1 MTFRK
6 HDIID
11 YYDSRRISCGL
22 VLDVDDRRLRI
33 LNDQG
38 KETKISANRALISGK
53 DPNFPL
59 SGSRDEQ
66 VNRLRDIC
74 TRREEIKKL
83 IDLRELW
90 EVVCLE
96 TGEIGIEDLAE
107 LFFGHQGDPNYA
119 ASLLRAIFED
129 RLYFK
134 IRPDGIEVPGPEQV
148 QQALVQR
155 EKER

>member
-38 KETKISANRALISGK
+38 KETKISANRALIAGK

-66 VNRLRDIC
+66 VNRLREIC
-74 TRREEIKKL
+74 TRREEIKKRHRSSGTL
-83 IDLRELW
+83 GSGRP
-90 EVVCLE
+90 
-96 TGEIGIEDLAE
+96 G
-107 LFFGHQGDPNYA
+107 N
-119 ASLLRAIFED
+119 RRD
-129 RLYFK
+129 RH
-134 IRPDGIEVPGPEQV
+134 
-148 QQALVQR
+148 
-155 EKER
+155 

>member
-1 MTFRK
+1 
-6 HDIID
+6 
-11 YYDSRRISCGL
+11 
-22 VLDVDDRRLRI
+22 
-33 LNDQG
+33 
-38 KETKISANRALISGK
+38 
-53 DPNFPL
+53 
-59 SGSRDEQ
+59 

-90 EVVCLE
+90 EVVGLE

-107 LFFGHQGDPNYA
+107 LFFGNQSDPNYA
-119 ASLLRAIFED
+119 ASLLRAIFEE

-134 IRPDGIEVPGPEQV
+134 IRPDRIEVSGPEQV

-155 EKER
+155 EKERERSTFIARCAEFLVRFKDTREWASRAPDSFHYWSMAEYG